1 MQCLYVDNFVGHLT
15 FIVHHTNKDTLII
28 TVWRWF
34 YVSIASLIVSEITA
48 PYLCLSP
55 GKFTLRFS
63 LRSPLRGT
71 HLGEPWGIAVSF
83 DGKVLVSDWEK
94 SCIHIFDESG
104 KYVGNFGSANV
115 TTALKYPAGIAI
127 DKRGQVVVADR
138 GNHCIWRFTPDGQ
151 PLSRFGKQGH
161 APGEL
166 FFPFGVAIDKE
177 GNIIVSESGNHRIS
191 FFTANGKFLRC
202 FGKKGT
208 QPGMFQ
214 YPRHLC
220 IDQQG
225 RLVVADEL
233 NQRLQIFSV

>member
-1 MQCLYVDNFVGHLT
+1 M
-15 FIVHHTNKDTLII
+15 
-28 TVWRWF
+28 
-34 YVSIASLIVSEITA
+34 
-48 PYLCLSP
+48 
-55 GKFTLRFS
+55 
-63 LRSPLRGT
+63 
-71 HLGEPWGIAVSF
+71 GEPWVISVWSQTGTNPTSTF
-83 DGKVLVSDWEK
+83 MMK
-94 SCIHIFDESG
+94 
-104 KYVGNFGSANV
+104 VGNFGSANV
-115 TTALKYPAGIAI
+115 TTVLKYPAGIAI

-166 FFPFGVAIDKE
+166 FFPFGIAIDKE

-191 FFTANGKFLRC
+191 LFTVNGKFLRC

-225 RLVVADEL
+225 
-233 NQRLQIFSV
+233 